1 MARHA
6 KGHYECCALQR
17 GVALQGAAKQESYNF
32 LLRGVRI
39 CCAPQVTSDRHSRLT
54 TLMVLFITYVH
65 IPVGIKLPQKKQTDG
80 LRRHARV
87 LKCELRAGSIAA
99 GEWAQSD
106 GMWGPQG

>member
-1 MARHA
+1 MLR
-6 KGHYECCALQR
+6 
-17 GVALQGAAKQESYNF
+17 S
-32 LLRGVRI
+32 LRGCPTGSGKTGEQQLFIKRCEDVL
-39 CCAPQVTSDRHSRLT
+39 CSPGNEDRHSRLT

-80 LRRHARV
+80 LRRRAHV

-99 GEWAQSD
+99 GEWAQSE